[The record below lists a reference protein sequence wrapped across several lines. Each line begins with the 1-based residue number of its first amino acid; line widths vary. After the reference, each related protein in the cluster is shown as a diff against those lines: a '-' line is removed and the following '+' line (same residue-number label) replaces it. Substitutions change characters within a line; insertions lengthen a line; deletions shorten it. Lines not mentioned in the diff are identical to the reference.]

1 MTYTLYCF
9 SDMAAPLAEKFD
21 TLERLGEFH
30 ASLLPKLGVVG
41 SCPRLTLG
49 PRTLHLAGVAV
60 ERIHLDGKGV
70 SDIEEG
76 VRLLGAPE
84 IDFPDLVGFQP
95 FLQMLRIRQRIA
107 GVGKNRIQGHTTTHG
122 VVAVPDVAA
131 VGVYRDHGLRLME
144 TNLPNQFFTKFGAI
158 LQALVWEAQEHYLGD
173 AQNLSRLALLL
184 STEPGEVFRLNVSIT
199 RAFISIRTDY

>member
-1 MTYTLYCF
+1 MKYTVFCF

-21 TLERLGEFH
+21 ALERLGEFH
-30 ASLLPKLGVVG
+30 TSLLPKLGVVG

-70 SDIEEG
+70 SDVEKG
-76 VRLLGAPE
+76 VGLLGAPE
-84 IDFPDLVGFQP
+84 IDFPHLVRFQP

-131 VGVYRDHGLRLME
+131 VGIYRDHGLRLME
-144 TNLPNQFFTKFGAI
+144 TNLPNQLLTKFSAI
-158 LQALVWEAQEHYLGD
+158 LEALIWEAQEHYLSD
-173 AQNLSRLALLL
+173 AQNLSCLALFL
-184 STEPGEVFRLNVSIT
+184 ST
-199 RAFISIRTDY
+199 

>member
-21 TLERLGEFH
+21 ALERLGEFNS
-30 ASLLPKLGVVG
+30 SLLSNLGVVC
-41 SCPRLTLG
+41 SRPLLALC

-60 ERIHLDGKGV
+60 ERIHLDGEGV

-76 VRLLGAPE
+76 IGLLGAPE

-95 FLQMLRIRQRIA
+95 FLQMLRIRQRNG
-107 GVGKNRIQGHTTTHG
+107 GVGKKPIQGHTTTHG

-131 VGVYRDHGLRLME
+131 VGIYRDHGLRLME
-144 TNLPNQFFTKFGAI
+144 TNLPNQLLTKFGAI

-173 AQNLSRLALLL
+173 AQNLSGLTLLL
-184 STEPGEVFRLNVSIT
+184 GTEPGEVFRLDVSIA
-199 RAFISIRTDY
+199 RAFISIRADY

>member
-21 TLERLGEFH
+21 ALKRFSEFH
-30 ASLLPKLGVVG
+30 TSLLPNLGVVC
-41 SCPRLTLG
+41 SRPLLAFC

-60 ERIHLDGKGV
+60 ERIHLDGEGV

-107 GVGKNRIQGHTTTHG
+107 GVGKNRIQGHTTTHS

-131 VGVYRDHGLRLME
+131 V
-144 TNLPNQFFTKFGAI
+144 
-158 LQALVWEAQEHYLGD
+158 
-173 AQNLSRLALLL
+173 
-184 STEPGEVFRLNVSIT
+184 
-199 RAFISIRTDY
+199 

>member
-30 ASLLPKLGVVG
+30 TSLLPKLGVVG

-70 SDIEEG
+70 SDVEKG
-76 VRLLGAPE
+76 VGLLGAPE
-84 IDFPDLVGFQP
+84 IDFPHLVRFQP

-131 VGVYRDHGLRLME
+131 VGVYCDHGLRLME
-144 TNLPNQFFTKFGAI
+144 KNLPNPLLTKLGPMLKAV
-158 LQALVWEAQEHYLGD
+158 AWEHQEHYLGD
-173 AQNLSRLALLL
+173 AQNLSRLALFLG
-184 STEPGEVFRLNVSIT
+184 TEPGEVFRLDVSIT
-199 RAFISIRTDY
+199 RAFISIRADY